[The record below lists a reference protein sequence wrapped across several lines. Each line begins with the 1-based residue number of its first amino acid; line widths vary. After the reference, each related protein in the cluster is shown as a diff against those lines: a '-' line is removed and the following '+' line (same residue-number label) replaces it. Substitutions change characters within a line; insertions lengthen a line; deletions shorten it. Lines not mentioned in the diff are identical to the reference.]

1 MSNNLL
7 EEYNDM
13 LNAYNELAN
22 KKNKL
27 FDLVAEIIYH
37 IRSTAYHKYEKW
49 NEFLGVIVPEDI
61 YTIKLDANNPDV
73 LCVVLKDIDKDVIK
87 FPTKFLCEDFK
98 EKYADE
104 IDEFIQ
110 SYLKFRFDNI
120 IKKYEYEI
128 EVAQHQI
135 DIIKNCLKDLTN
147 ASDSLINEVCDS
159 DMSI

>member
-1 MSNNLL
+1 MSNNFF
-7 EEYNDM
+7 EEYDEVI
-13 LNAYNELAN
+13 NAYNELAR

-37 IRSTAYHKYEKW
+37 IRTIAYNKYEEW
-49 NEFLGVIVPEDI
+49 NDFLEVVVPEDI
-61 YTIKLDANNPDV
+61 YTIKPDANNPDV
-73 LCVVLKDIDKDVIK
+73 LCVVLKDINKDVIK
-87 FPTKFLCEDFK
+87 FPTKFFCEDFK

-104 IDEFIQ
+104 IDEFVQ

-120 IKKYEYEI
+120 IQRYECEI
-128 EVAQHQI
+128 EEAQYQI
-135 DIIKNCLKDLTN
+135 DMIKNHLKDFTK

>member
-13 LNAYNELAN
+13 LSAYNELAN
-22 KKNKL
+22 KKNKM
-27 FDLVAEIIYH
+27 FELVAEIIYH
-37 IRSTAYHKYEKW
+37 IRSRAYHKYEKL

-61 YTIKLDANNPDV
+61 YAVMPDANNPDV
-73 LCVVLKDIDKDVIK
+73 LCVVLKDIDKDVIR
-87 FPTKFLCEDFK
+87 FPTKFLCDDFK

-120 IKKYEYEI
+120 IKNYEYEI
-128 EVAQHQI
+128 EAAQHQI
-135 DIIKNCLKDLTN
+135 DILKNRLKDLTN

>member
-1 MSNNLL
+1 MNNNLL

-13 LNAYNELAN
+13 LNAYNKLIN

-37 IRSTAYHKYEKW
+37 IRMTAYNKYEEW
-49 NEFLGVIVPEDI
+49 NDFLEVIVPEDI
-61 YTIKLDANNPDV
+61 YTIKPDANNPDV
-73 LCVVLKDIDKDVIK
+73 LCVVLKDINKNVIK

-110 SYLKFRFDNI
+110 SYLKFRLDNI
-120 IKKYEYEI
+120 VERYKCEI
-128 EVAQHQI
+128 EEAQRQI
-135 DIIKNCLKDLTN
+135 DLIKNHLKDFAKAL
-147 ASDSLINEVCDS
+147 DSLINKVCDS

>member
-73 LCVVLKDIDKDVIK
+73 LCVVLKDMDKDVIK

-128 EVAQHQI
+128 EAAQHQI

>member
-13 LNAYNELAN
+13 LNAYNELIN

-27 FDLVAEIIYH
+27 FELVAEVIYH
-37 IRSTAYHKYEKW
+37 IRSIAYHKYEKW
-49 NEFLGVIVPEDI
+49 NDFLEVIVPEDI
-61 YTIKLDANNPDV
+61 YVVMPDADNPDV
-73 LCVVLKDIDKDVIK
+73 LCVVLKDTNKDIVKIPK
-87 FPTKFLCEDFK
+87 KFLCEDFK

-120 IKKYEYEI
+120 VKRYECEI
-128 EVAQHQI
+128 EAAQHQI
-135 DIIKNCLKDLTN
+135 DIIKNRLKDLTN
-147 ASDSLINEVCDS
+147 TSDDLINEICNS

>member
-7 EEYNDM
+7 DEYNDM

-27 FDLVAEIIYH
+27 FELVAEIIYH
-37 IRSTAYHKYEKW
+37 IRSKAYHKYEKL
-49 NEFLGVIVPEDI
+49 NDLLEVIVPEDI
-61 YTIKLDANNPDV
+61 YAVMPDANNSDV

-87 FPTKFLCEDFK
+87 FPMKFLCEDFK
-98 EKYADE
+98 EKYANE

-120 IKKYEYEI
+120 IKRYEYEI
-128 EVAQHQI
+128 EEAQHQI
-135 DIIKNCLKDLTN
+135 DLIKNHLKDFTK
-147 ASDSLINEVCDS
+147 ASDGLIKIS
-159 DMSI
+159 F

>member
-22 KKNKL
+22 KKNKI

-37 IRSTAYHKYEKW
+37 IRSRAYHKYENF

-61 YTIKLDANNPDV
+61 YTVMPDANNPDV
-73 LCVVLKDIDKDVIK
+73 LCVVLKDIDKNVIK
-87 FPTKFLCEDFK
+87 FPAKFLCEDFK

-120 IKKYEYEI
+120 IKRYEYEI
-128 EVAQHQI
+128 EEAQYQI
-135 DIIKNCLKDLTN
+135 DLIKNHLKDLTN
-147 ASDSLINEVCDS
+147 ASDDLINKMCDS

>member
-1 MSNNLL
+1 MSNNLF

-13 LNAYNELAN
+13 LKAYNELAN

-27 FDLVAEIIYH
+27 FELVAEVIYH

-61 YTIKLDANNPDV
+61 YAVMPAANNPDV
-73 LCVVLKDIDKDVIK
+73 LCVVLKDIDKDVIR
-87 FPTKFLCEDFK
+87 FPMKFLCEDFK

-110 SYLKFRFDNI
+110 SYLKFRYDNI
-120 IKKYEYEI
+120 IKRYEYEI
-128 EVAQHQI
+128 EETQHQI
-135 DIIKNCLKDLTN
+135 DIIKNRLKDFTK
-147 ASDSLINEVCDS
+147 ASDSLVNKVCDS

>member
-1 MSNNLL
+1 M
-7 EEYNDM
+7 
-13 LNAYNELAN
+13 
-22 KKNKL
+22 
-27 FDLVAEIIYH
+27 
-37 IRSTAYHKYEKW
+37 
-49 NEFLGVIVPEDI
+49 
-61 YTIKLDANNPDV
+61 
-73 LCVVLKDIDKDVIK
+73 VLKDIDKDVIK

-128 EVAQHQI
+128 EDAQHQI
-135 DIIKNCLKDLTN
+135 DILKNRLKDLTN
-147 ASDSLINEVCDS
+147 ASDSLINKVCDS